1 MRPQPI
7 MIKLGNEAWRVR
19 PLTLRQIQEIEPL
32 LVAAETSTAGSVAT
46 AVQILAIA
54 LGRDHPEAA
63 ARVCD
68 IEASVKE
75 IGAAMSSILALG
87 GFIPATEA
95 VATMGEA
102 GAGAD

>member
-7 MIKLGNEAWRVR
+7 TIKLGEEAWRVR

-32 LVAAETSTAGSVAT
+32 LVAAEASSAGSIAT
-46 AVQILAIA
+46 AVQILSIA

-63 ARVCD
+63 ARVHD

-75 IGAAMSSILALG
+75 IGAAMSGVLMLG
-87 GFIPATEA
+87 GFIPATKAGAASGE
-95 VATMGEA
+95 VEA
-102 GAGAD
+102 GAD